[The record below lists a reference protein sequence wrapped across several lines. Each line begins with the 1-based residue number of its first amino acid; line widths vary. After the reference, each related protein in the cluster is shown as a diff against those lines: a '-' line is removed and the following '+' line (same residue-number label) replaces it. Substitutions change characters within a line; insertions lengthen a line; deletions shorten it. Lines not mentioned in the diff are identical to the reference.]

1 MTDFTVGNER
11 KLILKFTIPML
22 LGNVFQQFYQIIDS
36 IIVGHSLGKEAL
48 AAVGASFPIIFLLI
62 SLIIGIASGGT
73 IIISQFYGAK
83 EPEKVRRTIDTMYI
97 FVIIAGIITGGL
109 GMLFSE
115 DIFHLIKLPSEI
127 IPQAKIFMNVYMAGM
142 VFFFLF
148 NGTSSILRGL
158 GDSKTPLYFLIIA
171 NVTNIIFVF
180 LFIKVFRWGIA
191 GAAWA
196 TVLSQAGAA
205 ITIIWYLN
213 RTHDLVKLNT
223 WRLVFDKDIFY
234 KSLKI
239 GLPSGLQQS
248 FVALGMVALVSIVNR
263 FGTNVIAAYSVAGRI
278 DSMASMPAMNF
289 GQALSAFV
297 GQNLGANKP
306 WRVKNGLKATL
317 FMANFIALIITLVS
331 IFLGKWI
338 MGWFTTDQ
346 NVINEGYQY
355 LVIVG
360 SFYFTFSSMFVIG
373 GLLRGA
379 GDTLIPMFITLFSLW
394 IIRIP
399 LAVIL
404 SSWFGENG
412 IWWSIPA
419 GWICGLTGSYIWY
432 KTGKWKSKV
441 LVKYDD

>member
-36 IIVGHSLGKEAL
+36 IIVGHNLGKEAL

-109 GMLFSE
+109 GILFSE
-115 DIFHLIKLPSEI
+115 NIFHLIKLPSEI
-127 IPQAKIFMNVYMAGM
+127 IPQAKIFMNVYMTGM

-180 LFIKVFRWGIA
+180 LFIKVFHWGIA